1 MDSEIKHI
9 INKVFE
15 ITSVKLEPTDPLV
28 AVLLMQYS
36 FINDV
41 ASKLKTDQLATN
53 GDFIN
58 LFTTKADELIDAIN
72 RLEKNRQALLI
83 EILEKNEEKVNQL
96 ENCVYAR
103 LKWNFSNISTNN
115 KEITIILYLSIFFAL
130 CCAVGSI
137 FSIFLFFYCLTNQ

>member
-1 MDSEIKHI
+1 MNSEIKHI

-96 ENCVYAR
+96 ENHVYAR
-103 LKWNFSNISTNN
+103 LKGNFSNISTNN
-115 KEITIILYLSIFFAL
+115 KEITIILYLSIFSAL

-137 FSIFLFFYCLTNQ
+137 FSIFRLFN